1 MENRRKTVVINSR
14 FQYQYALV
22 AAAATVLLLNL
33 FIIASTL
40 MPNYHGFLLSGW
52 HTLLVALIEILLI
65 VGVWWGS
72 LVTSHR
78 IAGPVYVFV
87 RELEA
92 MSEGDFTARVHLR
105 RQDLFQSE
113 ADAINQSIEILQGRI
128 HRLKEIVAD
137 IERHPTVGYAA
148 GTPDHIARLKA
159 ELEQFKTA

>member
-22 AAAATVLLLNL
+22 AAAASVLLINL
-33 FIIASTL
+33 FIIVSTL
-40 MPNYHGFLLSGW
+40 MPDYHGFLLNGW
-52 HTLLVALIEILLI
+52 HTLIVAVIEILLI

-72 LVTSHR
+72 LLASHR

-92 MSEGDFTARVHLR
+92 LSEGDFTTRINLR
-105 RQDLFQSE
+105 RQDLFHPE
-113 ADAINQSIEILQGRI
+113 AEAINQSIDILQKRL
-128 HRLKEIVAD
+128 HRLKDIVAE
-137 IERHPTVGYAA
+137 IERQPGGYAPA
-148 GTPDHIARLKA
+148 TPDHLARLKA